1 MSSTV
6 RIIAAAVVVMG
17 GGYIG
22 LLFSSRLAVR
32 VSQIE
37 QILRALLQIEF
48 NISFLKMPITR
59 ALSAAACGNRGAVG
73 RIFSETAEQI
83 KELNI
88 SPSVAF
94 ERAVLGNRNSL
105 CILKED
111 MEIVSEFTKNLGKG
125 DVESEINNIKAACAK
140 LKLAKERAECELAQR
155 GKLWRGMGMLGGI
168 FLVILLF

>member
-1 MSSTV
+1 MSGAV

-37 QILRALLQIEF
+37 QLLCALTQIEF
-48 NISFLKMPITR
+48 NISFLKMPISK
-59 ALSAAACGNRGAVG
+59 ALSAAACGNKGAIG
-73 RIFSETAEQI
+73 RIFSEVARQI

-94 ERAVLGNRNSL
+94 ERAVMGNRSSL

-111 MEIVSEFTKNLGKG
+111 MEIVSEFAKNLGKG
-125 DVESEINNIKAACAK
+125 DVDSEINNIKAACAK
-140 LKLAKERAECELAQR
+140 LTLAKARAEGELARR
-155 GKLWRGMGMLGGI
+155 GKLWRGMGMLGGML
-168 FLVILLF
+168 LVILLF